1 MIDPSLVVENL
12 ASPPILFFMLGM
24 AATAVRS
31 DLAIPPQAAKFLSIY
46 LLFSIGFHG
55 GVELRSSGLD
65 TQIILTLATGA
76 IASFVFP
83 LWSYAL
89 LRRRLNPADAA
100 AAAACYGSI
109 SAVTFLTAVSFL
121 ESRDIAF
128 SGHMVATMAIMESPA
143 IIAGVM
149 LYRRFTQEPGAAAGS
164 LGAPMP
170 GGWGKMVHEA
180 MFNGAVLLLLG
191 SLVIGALTGSEGW
204 AALKPVVKDPFKGV
218 LCLFLLDMGIVAAK
232 RLGDMKRSGATVWL
246 FALIA
251 PLLHGMIGILL
262 ASALGL
268 GTGDALL
275 MAVLCGSASY
285 IAVPAAIQMSIPM
298 ANPSIYVSMSLA
310 LTFPLNIT
318 LGIPLHMLIIQSLWG
333 TTP

>member
-1 MIDPSLVVENL
+1 
-12 ASPPILFFMLGM
+12 
-24 AATAVRS
+24 
-31 DLAIPPQAAKFLSIY
+31 
-46 LLFSIGFHG
+46 
-55 GVELRSSGLD
+55 
-65 TQIILTLATGA
+65 
-76 IASFVFP
+76 
-83 LWSYAL
+83 
-89 LRRRLNPADAA
+89 
-100 AAAACYGSI
+100 
-109 SAVTFLTAVSFL
+109 
-121 ESRDIAF
+121 
-128 SGHMVATMAIMESPA
+128 MVATMAIMESPA